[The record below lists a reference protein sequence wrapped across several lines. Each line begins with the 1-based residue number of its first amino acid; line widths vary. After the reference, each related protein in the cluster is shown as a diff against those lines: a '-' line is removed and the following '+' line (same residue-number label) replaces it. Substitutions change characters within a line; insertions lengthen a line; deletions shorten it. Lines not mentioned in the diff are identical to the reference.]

1 MNVKPIIT
9 RTLGPVNRAIW
20 KRVEW
25 LALRLLAAASRHLIA
40 HRQSR
45 TVHSEAWR
53 RTTVIPIAYSGE
65 RSARWN

>member
-9 RTLGPVNRAIW
+9 RTLGPVNRRFW

-25 LALRLLAAASRHLIA
+25 LALRLLAASSGRLIA
-40 HRQSR
+40 HRHSR

-53 RTTVIPIAYSGE
+53 RMTVIPMAYSGE